1 MLERAVDRIVAA
13 SKRSEAETRST
24 LAANNPQGRF
34 IKPEEVADAVM
45 WLCTGDSAAIT
56 GQAISVSGGETW

>member
-1 MLERAVDRIVAA
+1 VV
-13 SKRSEAETRST
+13 
-24 LAANNPQGRF
+24 
-34 IKPEEVADAVM
+34 

>member
-13 SKRSEAETRST
+13 SKRSEPETRSA
-24 LAANNPQGRF
+24 LEANNPQGRF

-45 WLCTGDSAAIT
+45 WLCAGDSAAIT